1 MKMLKKHLTLLLA
14 LVMMALVVAGC
25 GGAPAKPAA
34 KPETKPAASRIDQI
48 KKNGKLILATGNY
61 RPFEKCNFKC
71 NTHKKPTTF

>member
-34 KPETKPAASRIDQI
+34 KPEPKPAAVSRIDQI
-48 KKNGKLILATGNY
+48 KKNGKLILATGN
-61 RPFEKCNFKC
+61 
-71 NTHKKPTTF
+71 